1 MRRLLMLF
9 PVSDTEARR
18 AAHEIRSLFGSP
30 DFLGAAAYAAFL
42 AIGLP
47 AALAFLS
54 MIGGAL

>member
-9 PVSDTEARR
+9 PVSDAEACR
-18 AAHEIRSLFGSP
+18 AAHEIRSLFCSP

-47 AALAFLS
+47 AALLFVGA
-54 MIGGAL
+54 IGGAL